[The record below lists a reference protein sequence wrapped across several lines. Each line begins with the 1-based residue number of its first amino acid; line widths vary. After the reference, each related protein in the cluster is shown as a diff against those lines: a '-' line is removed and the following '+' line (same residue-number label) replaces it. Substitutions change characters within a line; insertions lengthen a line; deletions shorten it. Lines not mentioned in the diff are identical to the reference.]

1 MPPKRGEGVAAKSL
15 KALSGEAW
23 AIFSRMVSL
32 GPLAFADEQER
43 RNAVAIV
50 QTAGAMAQQLHKDLA
65 ALESAS
71 SPSAL
76 IAAVEAMIQYQ
87 KMTITMWDTGGKY
100 ILANRAKY
108 TLQDMNGVLNLL
120 RSPPTEE
127 VA

>member
-1 MPPKRGEGVAAKSL
+1 MSPKRGEGAAAKSL

-65 ALESAS
+65 ALEAS

-76 IAAVEAMIQYQ
+76 IAAVEALPRCWMNC
-87 KMTITMWDTGGKY
+87 TTMQEAVP
-100 ILANRAKY
+100 LAE
-108 TLQDMNGVLNLL
+108 VLKLL
-120 RSPPTEE
+120 RAAPPTEE

>member
-1 MPPKRGEGVAAKSL
+1 MFSSVSFGSAEWDEL
-15 KALSGEAW
+15 KEEDKECDRQIGEA
-23 AIFSRMVSL
+23 V
-32 GPLAFADEQER
+32 
-43 RNAVAIV
+43 
-50 QTAGAMAQQLHKDLA
+50 KA
-65 ALESAS
+65 ALES

-120 RSPPTEE
+120 RSPPTEAAE
-127 VA
+127 R